1 MVSLFP
7 WQKQLSPDFSLLG
20 KRFSSQA
27 TRTGS
32 FGVQQS
38 NWCGWVDPW
47 MYVQYFTILYNMYI
61 SICLNTHDYCMAL
74 TCFDWFEF
82 QLIQAGSKGS
92 VFGWDMVGYRA
103 LRPPSGQEEGA
114 DLYFVFEGHFH
125 CLQKGAVVGTISPG
139 MLFGILEVFGIS
151 DLSEDMRIRSLSQ
164 SCAVSW
170 IPLQYSKMRPVRWFL
185 ATTEVV
191 FFVCLF
197 FCRQSVLNRRSL
209 LDNCPFLYS
218 DLLCSSLIYP

>member
-1 MVSLFP
+1 
-7 WQKQLSPDFSLLG
+7 
-20 KRFSSQA
+20 
-27 TRTGS
+27 
-32 FGVQQS
+32 
-38 NWCGWVDPW
+38 

-164 SCAVSW
+164 SCAVS
-170 IPLQYSKMRPVRWFL
+170 
-185 ATTEVV
+185 
-191 FFVCLF
+191 
-197 FCRQSVLNRRSL
+197 
-209 LDNCPFLYS
+209 
-218 DLLCSSLIYP
+218 